1 MAEFWPARRLA
12 RKPNE
17 GPILVDKNGN
27 SSAWRCWPAKDQVIV
42 TIFDIDGTI
51 CDSGEVE
58 GDCFAKAIEVTTGK
72 TLATLDWTKY
82 PEPTSAGI
90 VRDLLDGDPQAQRK
104 ASAIKKTFLGLLSDA
119 RRRYP
124 EEFRPLAG
132 AIPFIQRLERERIA
146 RVAIATGCFEEEARF
161 KLACCGID
169 MDDFPYATSSDT
181 PRRRDIL
188 ALAAT
193 RAGASLRDAIYFA
206 DAPWDLAVSQALAVP
221 MVGVGRRIE
230 ELTASGLDYTFADYQ
245 DQDGIL
251 NSLTSIGA
259 H

>member
-1 MAEFWPARRLA
+1 M
-12 RKPNE
+12 KP
-17 GPILVDKNGN
+17 
-27 SSAWRCWPAKDQVIV
+27 
-42 TIFDIDGTI
+42 
-51 CDSGEVE
+51 
-58 GDCFAKAIEVTTGK
+58 
-72 TLATLDWTKY
+72 
-82 PEPTSAGI
+82 
-90 VRDLLDGDPQAQRK
+90 
-104 ASAIKKTFLGLLSDA
+104 
-119 RRRYP
+119 
-124 EEFRPLAG
+124 
-132 AIPFIQRLERERIA
+132 
-146 RVAIATGCFEEEARF
+146 RF

-206 DAPWDLAVSQALAVP
+206 DAPWDLAVSRALAVP